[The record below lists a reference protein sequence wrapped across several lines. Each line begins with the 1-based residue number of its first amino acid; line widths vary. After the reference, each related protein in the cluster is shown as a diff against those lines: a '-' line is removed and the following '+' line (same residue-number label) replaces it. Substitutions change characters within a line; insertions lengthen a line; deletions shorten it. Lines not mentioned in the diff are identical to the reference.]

1 MTFGGLALVVG
12 LVGLGGVVV
21 GAEGVAADDGLVLQ
35 GVVSWTC
42 E

>member
-12 LVGLGGVVV
+12 LVGLGVVV
-21 GAEGVAADDGLVLQ
+21 GAEGVAVDDGLVLQ
-35 GVVSWTC
+35 GVVSWTR

>member
-12 LVGLGGVVV
+12 LGGVV
-21 GAEGVAADDGLVLQ
+21 GAEGVAVDDGLVLQ
-35 GVVSWTC
+35 GVVSWTR